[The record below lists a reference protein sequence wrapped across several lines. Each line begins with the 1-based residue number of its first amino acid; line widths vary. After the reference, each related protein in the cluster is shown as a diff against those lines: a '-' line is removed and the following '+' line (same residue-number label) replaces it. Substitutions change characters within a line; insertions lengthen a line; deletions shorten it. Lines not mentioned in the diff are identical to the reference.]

1 MYLNKSKVLIKGGN
15 YKMNWNKVDLQVKQ
29 IYGKLDLEFTPIFN
43 EIVKEF
49 KNSDYKRILDLGC
62 GYGKHSIYLS
72 QNDFNVTSIDINIQ
86 AIEWLEKYI
95 DANQTSNINV
105 IKTNI
110 NNLPF
115 ENDYFDG
122 IICSSV
128 IHHQG
133 LKEIKNSIAEMHRVL
148 KPNGYISINFMSI
161 DDDSFGLGKEIEKN
175 TFVGSRE
182 GEENIPHYYTDIDE
196 LKGLFKRFM
205 KIEVFKNEYR
215 FSINSKNTIT
225 SRMLD
230 VVGHK

>member
-1 MYLNKSKVLIKGGN
+1 MKEGG
-15 YKMNWNKVDLQVKQ
+15 YKMSWNKIDLPVEQ
-29 IYGKLDLEFTPIFN
+29 IYGKLDLGFMPIFN
-43 EIVKEF
+43 KAIKVF
-49 KNSDYKRILDLGC
+49 KDCGYKKILDLGS

-72 QNDFNVTSIDINIQ
+72 QNDFNVTSIDINKQ

-95 DANQTSNINV
+95 HANHVSNINV
-105 IKTNI
+105 IKADI
-110 NNLPF
+110 KDLPF

-133 LKEIKNSIAEMHRVL
+133 LKEIKNSISEMYRVL
-148 KPNGYISINFMSI
+148 KPNGYISVNFMSI
-161 DDDSFGLGKEIEKN
+161 EDDSFGLGKEIEKN

-182 GEENIPHYYTDIDE
+182 GEENMPHYYTDIDE
-196 LKGLFKRFM
+196 LKELFKGFR

-215 FSINSKNTIT
+215 FSIDSINTIR

-230 VVGHK
+230 VVGYK